1 MKTQL
6 LALSAIVGSVL
17 AAPAVADDYVVDTEG
32 QHAFIQFKIKHLGYS
47 WLLGRFNDFEGKF
60 SYDEANPGNASVEVT
75 IDTAS
80 VDTNHAERDKHL
92 RSDDFLNTGE
102 YPEASFVST
111 RYVPDSDDENEGTLY
126 GNFTLNGVTKEIAIE
141 VEQVGAGEDPWGGF
155 RRGFEGEVD
164 LTLADYNIDYNLG
177 PEAKEVELYLSIEG
191 VRQYLTCFSG

>member
-17 AAPAVADDYVVDTEG
+17 AAPAVADDYVIDTEG

-191 VRQYLTCFSG
+191 VRQ

>member
-17 AAPAVADDYVVDTEG
+17 AAPAVADDYVIDTEG

-60 SYDEANPGNASVEVT
+60 SYDESNPGNASVEVT

-191 VRQYLTCFSG
+191 VRQ

>member
-191 VRQYLTCFSG
+191 VRQ